1 MKRVVFTAGI
11 FILMLAAN
19 VSFAQTK
26 TTKKVTPRKTVVKT
40 TTTKTVAGKKPSAAD
55 IEAGKG
61 LLAKSDC
68 LTCHKVD
75 TKLVGPAYIDVAK
88 KYPAN
93 DANYEKL
100 TDKVIAGG
108 SGNWG
113 AIAMTPHPQL
123 AKADVKKM
131 VQYILSLK

>member
-1 MKRVVFTAGI
+1 MKRVIFTAGI

-19 VSFAQTK
+19 ISFAQTK
-26 TTKKVTPRKTVVKT
+26 TKKTVTARKTVVKT
-40 TTTKTVAGKKPSAAD
+40 TTTKTVAAKKPSAAD

-75 TKLVGPAYIDVAK
+75 SKVIGPAYIDVAK

-93 DANYEKL
+93 EANYDLL
-100 TDKVIAGG
+100 TKKVIAGG

-113 AIAMTPHPQL
+113 AIAMSPHPQL
-123 AKADVKKM
+123 AAADVKKM
-131 VQYILSLK
+131 VEYILSLK

>member
-19 VSFAQTK
+19 ISFAQTK
-26 TTKKVTPRKTVVKT
+26 TKKTVTARKTVVKT
-40 TTTKTVAGKKPSAAD
+40 TTTAGKPSAAD
-55 IEAGKG
+55 LEAGKA
-61 LLAKSDC
+61 LLSKSDC

-75 TKLVGPAYIDVAK
+75 TKVIGPAYIDVAK

-93 DANYEKL
+93 EANYTKL

-108 SGNWG
+108 AGNWG
-113 AIAMTPHPQL
+113 TMAMTPHPQL